1 MRSINSPS
9 QLNALEKKISEHL
22 SVNSRHVAI
31 VGAGDGRLARQLQEL
46 CGKDVKISLIE
57 PQVKLHRHL
66 DDFKDV
72 GSDPWDLDWYEK
84 RVKANGPFDSLIFY
98 QIHNYWKGNLSSLKR
113 IISMLGENSNCWITF
128 LNGLSR
134 QAMEHFLPPK
144 VASYGRL
151 THPIREAAKTDYA
164 SWSAFLIGIR
174 AQLDAVWGLLDKEAY
189 ELCQD
194 KKLPTAENPV
204 SWDMYGLKLN
214 VQTIADAYLWGA
226 SNIGLNFHL
235 NKKGEN
241 EIGTPQFSGTSYSP
255 PLFQA
260 LLNPYPETDPDNGEN
275 FSTQIEVDA
284 WNLQP
289 EAKLNPLGEFLL
301 EQVVNPDEIKK
312 VLIVGAGWG
321 KDLILFRKSKPD
333 WEFTGIENVLFKV
346 EASKTLTEDGDPGI
360 QFFNP
365 EEPLPFQDEEFDIT
379 LSLGYFS
386 TLYSPL
392 AKKLADEI
400 LRVTKSSIYHLEDS
414 RGPEF
419 SLKLIQYSLKSIYD
433 ELGRESNALP
443 VLQNEKQTGLY
454 LLIVSK

>member
-9 QLNALEKKISEHL
+9 QLNALEKKISEHV
-22 SVNSRHVAI
+22 SADSRHVAI

-57 PQVKLHRHL
+57 PQVKLHRYL
-66 DDFKDV
+66 DDFKDL
-72 GSDPWDLDWYEK
+72 GSDPWDLNWYKK

-98 QIHNYWKGNLSSLKR
+98 QIHNYWEGNLASLKS
-113 IISMLGENSNCWITF
+113 IISMLGENGHCWITF
-128 LNGLSR
+128 LNSLSR
-134 QAMEHFLPPK
+134 QAMEHILPPK
-144 VASYGRL
+144 IASYGRL
-151 THPIREAAKTDYA
+151 IHPIREAAKTDYA
-164 SWSAFLIGIR
+164 SWSAFLVGIR

-194 KKLPTAENPV
+194 NNLPSAENPV
-204 SWDMYGLKLN
+204 SWDLNGLKLN

-226 SNIGLNFHL
+226 SYIGLNFHL
-235 NKKGEN
+235 NKTGETG
-241 EIGTPQFSGTSYSP
+241 IGTPQFSGTSYNS

-260 LLNPYPETDPDNGEN
+260 LLSPYPETDSDKGER
-275 FSTQIEVDA
+275 FSTQLEVDA

-289 EAKLNPLGEFLL
+289 EEKLNPLGEFLL
-301 EQVVNPDEIKK
+301 EQVANPNEIKK

-321 KDLILFRKSKPD
+321 KDLILFRKTKPD
-333 WEFTGIENVLFKV
+333 WEITGIENALHKV
-346 EASKTLTEDGDPGI
+346 EASKNLTGDSDPGI

-365 EEPLPFQDEEFDIT
+365 EEPLPFKDDEFDIT

-386 TLYSPL
+386 TLYSPM
-392 AKKLADEI
+392 AKKLAAEV
-400 LRVTKSSIYHLEDS
+400 LRVTKGNIYHLEDS

-433 ELGRESNALP
+433 ELGRDSNTLP